1 MVFYSSRL
9 RFVAYALE
17 WFRSESTLMKRF
29 IDLPEILMEDT
40 FSYEEH
46 SSKIWLQKTSMRK
59 VIAFQQLTEH
69 KFLT

>member
-17 WFRSESTLMKRF
+17 WFRSESTLMKHF

-59 VIAFQQLTEH
+59 VIAFH
-69 KFLT
+69 